1 MVGNQDPNVT
11 EIPQAEGTF
20 VSQATGFEYNL
31 QPGRVENIKM
41 QGHDVRTLDFTIS
54 DQNLTSRAWFIKIDD
69 NTVVS
74 IAAMFEKENQAN
86 LDKVAKSIKIL

>member
-1 MVGNQDPNVT
+1 
-11 EIPQAEGTF
+11 
-20 VSQATGFEYNL
+20 
-31 QPGRVENIKM
+31 M